1 MELKLDMIF
10 SFDTLTYDR
19 KPMQKL
25 VSQLK
30 IVEVVEVFQYPSF
43 QTGIKNWKFA
53 VCKIN

>member
-1 MELKLDMIF
+1 MIF